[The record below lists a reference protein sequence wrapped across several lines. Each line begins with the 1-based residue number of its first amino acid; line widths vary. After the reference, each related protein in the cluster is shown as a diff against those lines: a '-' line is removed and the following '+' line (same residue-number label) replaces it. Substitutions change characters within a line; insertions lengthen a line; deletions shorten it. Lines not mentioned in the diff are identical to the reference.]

1 MRGVRTVSDFEAYV
15 VARTPAL
22 LRYAYVLTGDAARA
36 EDLVQGSLASAYR
49 HWRRIG
55 ADPDAYVRRSV
66 LNAYLNQWRRVLRR
80 EFLVDRLPERS
91 APVVD
96 VEERDVLWRAL
107 SLLPPRQ
114 RAVVVLRFY
123 EDLDVASTAALL
135 EISPGTVKSQTSKA
149 LASLRSSLRPEVVP

>member
-1 MRGVRTVSDFEAYV
+1 VRDFEGYV

-22 LRYAYVLTGDAARA
+22 LRYAYVLTGDAVRA
-36 EDLVQGSLASAYR
+36 EDLVQGALASAYR

-66 LNAYLNQWRRVLRR
+66 LNAYLNQWRRLLRR
-80 EFLVDRLPERS
+80 ELLVDRLPDRAS
-91 APVVD
+91 PA
-96 VEERDVLWRAL
+96 VEFEDRDVVWQAL

-123 EDLDVASTAALL
+123 EDLDVARTAELL
-135 EISPGTVKSQTSKA
+135 QISAGTVKSQTSKA
-149 LASLRSSLRPEVVP
+149 LASLRTSLQQEVVP